1 MADVRL
7 SDFAKKMDM
16 TSPELRKLLT
26 EEESS
31 VAIIKKKNRLFLT
44 DEGQNLIM
52 ERTGKEIV
60 PVEKE
65 ANTSEK
71 EDDLIKTIQDTIKE
85 KDNQI
90 ERLQTLLNQQ
100 QQLNAKDKELFAEL
114 RKQPLIED
122 TNSQDEIDSLEKKV
136 QEQQIYIEQLE
147 KKNQALEEMN
157 QEWSDQYDKLE
168 YTYLMSQEKKKKR
181 FGKKNKN

>member
-1 MADVRL
+1 MRV
-7 SDFAKKMDM
+7 
-16 TSPELRKLLT
+16 
-26 EEESS
+26 
-31 VAIIKKKNRLFLT
+31 IIKKNDRPFLT

-52 ERTGKEIV
+52 QRVGKEPV
-60 PVEKE
+60 LVEKE
-65 ANTSEK
+65 DEPSGK
-71 EDDLIKTIQDTIKE
+71 EDDLIKTIQETLKE

-114 RKQPLIED
+114 RQQPLIED
-122 TNSQDEIDSLEKKV
+122 SSSQDEIDSLEKKV

-147 KKNQALEEMN
+147 KENQALEEMN